1 MPTPETNKT
10 RLLLTLWE
18 MEGTK
23 VAVKRGKLIERVK
36 RKKEKTADYQEI
48 FAQLAEV
55 GAIALSSEKRTA
67 KVTLTDKGVQMLGA
81 GLKNS
86 EFQFSGTVVA
96 SRFANTLL
104 NWIRQSDTMVS
115 ASATAT
121 ATATTVTEIE
131 SYEEFEKLA
140 LSIYH
145 RLNQDYN
152 YDDLVPIY
160 RLRREIG
167 EQVTRSQFNEWLLE
181 MQAQD
186 IIQLMGGE
194 MPDITPDK
202 REDSIETP
210 VAGLRYYLQLLS
222 A

>member
-1 MPTPETNKT
+1 MPTQETAKT

-18 MEGTK
+18 MGSTE
-23 VAVKRGKLIERVK
+23 VAVKRGKLIELVK
-36 RKKEKTADYQEI
+36 CKKEKTADYQHFLGE
-48 FAQLAEV
+48 LAEV
-55 GAIALSSEKRTA
+55 GAIALSSSKRTA
-67 KVTLTDKGVQMLGA
+67 TVTITDKGLQMLGV
-81 GLKNS
+81 GLKNP
-86 EFQFSGTVVA
+86 EFQFSGTVIA

-104 NWIRQSDTMVS
+104 KWIRQGNTGV
-115 ASATAT
+115 AETAGATA
-121 ATATTVTEIE
+121 VTKIE

-140 LSIYH
+140 LTVYH
-145 RLNQDYN
+145 RLNQDYS

-167 EQVTRSQFNEWLLE
+167 EQVSRSQFKEWLLE

-186 IIQLMGGE
+186 IVQLMGGE

-210 VAGLRYYLQLLS
+210 VGGLRYYLQLLS
-222 A
+222 V